1 MTILYILAY
10 LVMWFVSSSV
20 FYLCE
25 LYRFRKVNGYEDP
38 HVEDTARMMAVL
50 GGFWPLS
57 VPFAICVCTS
67 VFLVHCV
74 TISIVWLARKL

>member
-10 LVMWFVSSSV
+10 LVMWFVSSLV

-25 LYRFRKVNGYEDP
+25 LYRFRKVRGYEDP
-38 HVEDTARMMAVL
+38 DPEGTAFTMAVL
-50 GGFWPLS
+50 GSFWPLS

-67 VFLVHCV
+67 VFLVHCM